1 MEPTCSALRKDQSKV
16 QQERRRE
23 QPGDYAGPI
32 HFIVEG
38 IQLAAVL
45 EGIKDERDQAEDVE
59 MHGARGVPPTHENE
73 KPNEKIEETNEPT
86 VILDGSRF
94 FRRSRD

>member
-1 MEPTCSALRKDQSKV
+1 MEATRSALRKDQSKV

-45 EGIKDERDQAEDVE
+45 EGIKDERYQADDVK
-59 MHGARGVPPTHENE
+59 MHGARRVPPAHENE
-73 KPNEKIEETNEPT
+73 KPNEKIDETNEPA
-86 VILDGSRF
+86 VILDGSRILHQ
-94 FRRSRD
+94 RGD